1 MVNHGTELLE
11 EGGEGVGRVRV
22 EFCEL
27 QVASC
32 YGQNFCGQ
40 NFCKKLFLKNQYQK
54 YIKLEVKKG
63 ISEHSSQSHPYLT
76 HSGRVSPF
84 PVIFMKMQ

>member
-11 EGGEGVGRVRV
+11 EGGEGEGRVRV

-40 NFCKKLFLKNQYQK
+40 NFCKKLFLKKQYQK

-63 ISEHSSQSHPYLT
+63 ISEHSSQSHPYFT

-84 PVIFMKMQ
+84 PVIFTKMQ

>member
-32 YGQNFCGQ
+32 YGQNFC
-40 NFCKKLFLKNQYQK
+40 KKLFLKKQYQK

-76 HSGRVSPF
+76 HSGRVSTF
-84 PVIFMKMQ
+84 PVIFMKIQ